1 MSYDNI
7 KLEKGLYTTGKS
19 FTKTLEELDPSENY
33 IGTPLEGLDA
43 FERQL
48 KRFDIKVSGPD
59 SDCVS
64 KFYSTSTSSVLFPE
78 YISRVVKAG
87 IESNSKVEN
96 IIATTTEIDS
106 LDYRSL
112 SYADDM
118 NFELALVNE
127 GGQMSECEISL
138 SDKLTTL
145 TKYGKVLKASYEALK
160 FQKLDLF
167 SITLSKIGEQ
177 ISYTQFSHAF
187 NAVVDEHTK
196 SITADDVTYETLV
209 KLWMELQPYN
219 MTTLVTD
226 KKTATKLLNLTE
238 LRDAN
243 AGLDFHGTGRFI
255 TPFGAEIIVYDQ
267 GTDYGA
273 VAIDRNYAIER
284 VQAGGVVTEFDKIID
299 CQFERAAI
307 STIVGFAPI
316 YRDAIVTLPIN

>member
-19 FTKTLEELDPSENY
+19 FTKALEELDPSENY

-59 SDCVS
+59 SDSVS

-87 IESNSKVEN
+87 IETNSKVEN
-96 IIATTTEIDS
+96 VIATTTEIDS

-177 ISYTQFSHAF
+177 ISYTQFGQAL
-187 NAVVDEHTK
+187 NAVIDEHTK
-196 SITADDVTYETLV
+196 SITADDVTYEALV

-243 AGLDFHGTGRFI
+243 AGLDFHGTGKFI

-273 VAIDRNYAIER
+273 IAIDRNYAIER